1 VDHEDR
7 PVAIMRLGQA
17 VNECDTK
24 VSAENLAKAMISLV
38 SNAAVFEA
46 SVMADAVM
54 TFTSSGRS

>member
-1 VDHEDR
+1 
-7 PVAIMRLGQA
+7 MRLGQA
-17 VNECDTK
+17 VSQCDTK

-38 SNAAVFEA
+38 GNASFLEE

>member
-1 VDHEDR
+1 
-7 PVAIMRLGQA
+7 MRLGQA